1 MASTVAM
8 NAVFDRPALLVLAL
22 VFPALFAFLVILARR
37 RRRARLAKLGGEM
50 MVARLVPL
58 ASLGGPW
65 GRVVRLGLAGVLA
78 AVALAGP
85 RWGFERIVVRG
96 QGVDVVLALDA
107 SLSMLAQDVK
117 PSRLEVMKQEVRRLR
132 AISGADR
139 VGVLAFA
146 GRSYILTPLTV
157 DAGALNLVLDNLDP
171 SVVGQQGSSLSRTI
185 RQGVSLLEAS
195 TSGSDRALILMS
207 DGESHEPVED
217 ITAAATAAQEA
228 GVAVITVGF
237 GTEQGA
243 TIPEEIDG
251 TVAPH
256 RDENGQIV
264 TTHYSPENMR
274 AVAEAAQGTF
284 IDAAETDKAAKIQRA
299 LSRLRATGRA
309 AAAGRERTPRFQYF
323 LFPAIALLLLD
334 TFLADR
340 RGRRRGIAASTTT
353 AAAGSNERVA

>member
-1 MASTVAM
+1 MT
-8 NAVFDRPALLVLAL
+8 AVFDRPWLLAL
-22 VFPALFAFLVILARR
+22 AVVLPVLLGFLIVLGIR
-37 RRRARLAKLGGEM
+37 RRRARLARLGGEA
-50 MVARLVPL
+50 MVARLVPW
-58 ASLGGPW
+58 ATLGGPW
-65 GRVVRLGLAGVLA
+65 GRVARLGTAAALA
-78 AVALAGP
+78 AVAIAGP
-85 RWGFERIVVRG
+85 RWGFERVVVRG

-107 SLSMLAQDVK
+107 SLSMLAQDQR

-157 DAGALNLVLDNLDP
+157 DAGALNLFLDNLDP

-207 DGESHEPVED
+207 DGESHEPIEE
-217 ITAAATAAQEA
+217 IIAAAKAAQEA
-228 GVAVITVGF
+228 GVAVIAVGF
-237 GTEQGA
+237 GTEAGA
-243 TIPEEIDG
+243 TIPQEIDG
-251 TVAPH
+251 QIEPH
-256 RDENGQIV
+256 RDENGMIV

-274 AVAEAAQGTF
+274 AVADAAQGTF

-309 AAAGRERTPRFQYF
+309 AAAGRERTPRYQYF
-323 LFPAIALLLLD
+323 LLPAIALLMLD
-334 TFLADR
+334 TFLSDR
-340 RGRRRGIAASTTT
+340 RGRRKGLAASTTT
-353 AAAGSNERVA
+353 AEAGSAEKVA

>member
-1 MASTVAM
+1 MEA
-8 NAVFDRPALLVLAL
+8 FERPALLALAIILPL
-22 VFPALFAFLVILARR
+22 VIAFLIVLGIR
-37 RRRARLAKLGGEM
+37 RRRARLARLGGET

-58 ASLGGPW
+58 SALRGPW
-65 GRVVRLGLAGVLA
+65 LRVALLGSAGLLA
-78 AVALAGP
+78 AIALAGP
-85 RWGFERIVVRG
+85 QWGFERVVVRG
-96 QGVDVVLALDA
+96 QGVDIVLALDA
-107 SLSMLAQDVK
+107 SLSMMAQDQR

-157 DAGALNLVLDNLDP
+157 DAGALNLFLDNLDP

-207 DGESHEPVED
+207 DGESHEPMED
-217 ITAAATAAQEA
+217 IVGAATAAKEA

-237 GTEQGA
+237 GTEAGA
-243 TIPEEIDG
+243 TIPREVDG
-251 TVAPH
+251 RIEPH
-256 RDENGQIV
+256 IDENGAVV
-264 TTHYSPENMR
+264 TTRYSPENMR
-274 AVAEAAQGTF
+274 AVAEAAEGTF

-309 AAAGRERTPRFQYF
+309 AAAGRERTPRYQYF
-323 LFPAIALLLLD
+323 LLPAIVLLLLD

-340 RGRRRGIAASTTT
+340 RGRRRGLAAASTTT
-353 AAAGSNERVA
+353 AAGSTEKVA

>member
-1 MASTVAM
+1 
-8 NAVFDRPALLVLAL
+8 
-22 VFPALFAFLVILARR
+22 
-37 RRRARLAKLGGEM
+37 
-50 MVARLVPL
+50 MVARLVPWATL
-58 ASLGGPW
+58 RGPW
-65 GRVVRLGLAGVLA
+65 LRVVLLGLAAALA

-85 RWGFERIVVRG
+85 RWGFERVVVRG

-107 SLSMLAQDVK
+107 SLSMLATDMK

-157 DAGALNLVLDNLDP
+157 DAGALNLFLDNLDP

-207 DGESHEPVED
+207 DGESHEPIEE
-217 ITAAATAAQEA
+217 ITAAALAAKEA
-228 GVAVITVGF
+228 GVALITVGF
-237 GTEQGA
+237 GTEAGSQ
-243 TIPEEIDG
+243 IPQEIDG
-251 TVAPH
+251 RIEPH
-256 RDENGQIV
+256 LDENGAVVI
-264 TTHYSPENMR
+264 TRYSPENMR
-274 AVAEAAQGTF
+274 AVADAAQGTF

-309 AAAGRERTPRFQYF
+309 AAAGRERTPRYQYF
-323 LFPAIALLLLD
+323 LIPAIVLLVLD

-340 RGRRRGIAASTTT
+340 RGRRKGLAASATT
-353 AAAGSNERVA
+353 AAAGSTERVA